1 MLNRPNKD
9 TANQDY
15 FLKLADLSAEA
26 VYGYEKYLL
35 DQIDY
40 KKLAKIMKELRDHLE
55 KRNLFY

>member
-1 MLNRPNKD
+1 MLSRPNKD
-9 TANQDY
+9 TNQEY

-26 VYGYEKYLL
+26 VYSYEKYLL
-35 DQIDY
+35 DEIDY